1 MTSTTHDR
9 VDIFVKYLHNMQ
21 VGDTGTKVFQ
31 RGCVWGKV
39 KENQKM
45 DPSSQHQA
53 IMKRKKKV
61 GFCA

>member
-1 MTSTTHDR
+1 
-9 VDIFVKYLHNMQ
+9 MQ